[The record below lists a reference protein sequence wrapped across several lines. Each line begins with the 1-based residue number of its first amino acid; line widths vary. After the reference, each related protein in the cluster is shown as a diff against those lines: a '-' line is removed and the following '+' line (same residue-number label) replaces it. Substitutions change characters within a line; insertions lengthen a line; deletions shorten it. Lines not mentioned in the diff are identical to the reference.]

1 MIKPFTLGAIGSLIV
16 AVSIGLSY
24 VMELFIVVPLYITTY
39 SKVLFFLTTLLGVG
53 ILLASLGY
61 REIKNKFGL
70 FSGTAGF
77 AFGILASVLFFFTA
91 VVGIITPDYFILV
104 YPPPLIYSINF
115 WVRLLNLIFLGLTH
129 VVWGIAHFKSKK
141 FCKKPR
147 LSLVT
152 SGFFIASG
160 VVLLSTF
167 SPEIG
172 LVLSF
177 VSLVFASNV
186 FLAFRTGMFV
196 K

>member
-1 MIKPFTLGAIGSLIV
+1 MIKPFTLGAIGSLIS
-16 AVSIGLSY
+16 AVSTGLSY
-24 VMELFIVVPLYITTY
+24 VMELFIVIPLYITTY

-61 REIKNKFGL
+61 REIRNIHGL
-70 FSGTAGF
+70 FFGTAGF
-77 AFGILASVLFFFTA
+77 AFGMVASVLFFSTA

-115 WVRLLNLIFLGLTH
+115 WVRLLNLIFFGVTH
-129 VVWGIAHFKSKK
+129 VIWGIAHFKTRK

-152 SGFFIASG
+152 SGLFVASG

-177 VSLVFASNV
+177 VSLLFASRV
-186 FLAFRTGMFV
+186 FLAF
-196 K
+196 